1 VRRSA
6 ELRSRLPLEPPL
18 PRRRRRRERQ
28 RRPQRRPLPFLL
40 FLSRPPRFLRA
51 AAGGDPE
58 RLRGVGHRGHGGALG
73 GGQGGTPGG
82 CRCRRGPFSAS
93 ALPGEAA
100 AAAAAA
106 LASQQARAQPGRE
119 LLLHSPLRSRG
130 APGLL
135 LLRRGGLLREP
146 GRGRRGPGGGGGGA
160 ARRGPPALRR
170 RVARP
175 AGAGAVALCRRQR
188 PLARALVPRDQ
199 LQRRRRRRQRRLV
212 LGAARRDGPDERR
225 VCRDGALEVTN
236 ALHRRGAGGEK
247 LSLSPRVFSKNI
259 QHSPKQA
266 GALICVIRNRPS
278 PEQLAE
284 AARARRIHQRGDG
297 TETDETNNENY
308 FGGAGGGASSG
319 DDRRR
324 RRGPSSRRGGPPLSV
339 ALVPLP
345 VKSLADARAEAAAKE
360 KAPPP
365 SGGQGR
371 PDSAFRGERPP
382 PPPSGA
388 AAASSSLSSA
398 PLELCPVCLE
408 ADVSPSEAVVFPCGH
423 ATCRSCHAALLGGP
437 QDPAFCPLC
446 RAPLKGELRRRRR
459 REGAAEEEEEE
470 EAEAGEEE
478 AEEEEQGR
486 RQGARGTE
494 ETPRQRQR
502 QERRERRSG
511 AVSAAPAAAAA
522 AAAAPA
528 VPPEPA
534 ARSAAEEG
542 RV

>member
-1 VRRSA
+1 MRRSA

-106 LASQQARAQPGRE
+106 ALASQQARAQPGRE

-170 RVARP
+170 RAARP
-175 AGAGAVALCRRQR
+175 AGAGAAALCRRRR

-236 ALHRRGAGGEK
+236 ALHRRGAGGGEN
-247 LSLSPRVFSKNI
+247 SHSRRVFFQKIYNTL
-259 QHSPKQA
+259 Q
-266 GALICVIRNRPS
+266 NRP
-278 PEQLAE
+278 
-284 AARARRIHQRGDG
+284 
-297 TETDETNNENY
+297 
-308 FGGAGGGASSG
+308 
-319 DDRRR
+319 
-324 RRGPSSRRGGPPLSV
+324 GPSS
-339 ALVPLP
+339 A
-345 VKSLADARAEAAAKE
+345 
-360 KAPPP
+360 
-365 SGGQGR
+365 
-371 PDSAFRGERPP
+371 
-382 PPPSGA
+382 
-388 AAASSSLSSA
+388 
-398 PLELCPVCLE
+398 
-408 ADVSPSEAVVFPCGH
+408 
-423 ATCRSCHAALLGGP
+423 
-437 QDPAFCPLC
+437 
-446 RAPLKGELRRRRR
+446 
-459 REGAAEEEEEE
+459 
-470 EAEAGEEE
+470 
-478 AEEEEQGR
+478 
-486 RQGARGTE
+486 
-494 ETPRQRQR
+494 
-502 QERRERRSG
+502 
-511 AVSAAPAAAAA
+511 
-522 AAAAPA
+522 
-528 VPPEPA
+528 
-534 ARSAAEEG
+534 
-542 RV
+542 